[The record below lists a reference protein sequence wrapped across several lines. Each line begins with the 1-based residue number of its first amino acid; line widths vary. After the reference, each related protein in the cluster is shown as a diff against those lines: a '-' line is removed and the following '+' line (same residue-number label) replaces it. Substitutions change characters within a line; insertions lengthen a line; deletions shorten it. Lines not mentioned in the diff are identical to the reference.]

1 MDSTLEV
8 YYNKAEDLYKNK
20 NYDESLN
27 QIQKA
32 IELENSCVKCWI
44 LVCKIY
50 LDLKKFQEA
59 SSSIFTALNFDSR
72 SHEAWYLRSKILI
85 GLMRYD
91 EALLACNKA
100 LDLDKNNQN
109 YLKLKDNI
117 SNFIKIRSEEN
128 YFSQDTKP
136 QSPNG
141 ENQQNSSVN
150 TNVNNSPKT
159 EVETNNTASN
169 NVDSDFF
176 KFNPSNKYSNIIRVT
191 NLKNI
196 DLFKQKKL
204 NSKVYY
210 NMLDDVMSV
219 PIININ
225 KSNKNIFNKI
235 KDLASYYTTIEY
247 KAEGEELGLYTC
259 NIIRIDTRSKTIEQI
274 ITFIHELTHHLLSE
288 IFELALMYLFDSVK
302 TDAIEAFA
310 WYCLNFKD
318 EYVLMNEYCAHAV
331 ENYFMP
337 YPYNNFES
345 FNNVLTRFDLNNS
358 EDIKKIN
365 FATKLGNTFSQDIIY
380 MLNKYIDDTLKKEIK
395 KQYLVDGF
403 MLYLFKGTEFKT
415 KEFFN
420 DTSKF
425 NYINQIFIE
434 TTIHVNTHFKI
445 LELMNYKREFAKAN
459 RRKKSY

>member
-1 MDSTLEV
+1 MDSTV
-8 YYNKAEDLYKNK
+8 KFYYNKANDLYKNK
-20 NYDESLN
+20 NYDEALN

-32 IELENSCVKCWI
+32 IKLENSCVECWI

-59 SSSIFTALNFDSR
+59 SSSIFTALNFDSN

-100 LDLDKNNQN
+100 LEFDKNNQN
-109 YLKLKDNI
+109 YLKLRDNI
-117 SNFIKIRSEEN
+117 SNFIKIRSDEN
-128 YFSQDTKP
+128 YSSSNTEPKSQN
-136 QSPNG
+136 S
-141 ENQQNSSVN
+141 EYQQNSSSFN
-150 TNVNNSPKT
+150 TDVKNTPKT
-159 EVETNNTASN
+159 EVETNYTSPN

-210 NMLDDVMSV
+210 DMLDDVMSGA
-219 PIININ
+219 IININ
-225 KSNKNIFNKI
+225 KSNKNIFDKI
-235 KDLASYYTTIEY
+235 KELALYYTTIEY
-247 KAEGEELGLYTC
+247 KSDGEELGLYSC
-259 NIIRIDTRSKTIEQI
+259 NIIRIDTRCKTIEQI
-274 ITFIHELTHHLLSE
+274 ITLIHELTHHLLSE

-337 YPYNNFES
+337 YPYNNYES
-345 FNNVLTRFDLNNS
+345 FNNVLSRFDLNNS

-403 MLYLFKGTEFKT
+403 MLYLFKGTNFKT

-425 NYINQIFIE
+425 NYINHIFIE
-434 TTIHVNTHFKI
+434 TTIHVNSHFKI

-459 RRKKSY
+459 KNK